1 MDKQALID
9 KLRKLGYKVAMESS
23 VIMVL
28 TDDHKLGVYKNV
40 KQIIESS
47 GYNASWGVRYDS
59 AAHTP
64 SQGDAG
70 SYSEDLS
77 ADEEI
82 NDEEEKAAGRGKE
95 RLLEENINLGEDENG
110 QISFL

>member
-9 KLRKLGYKVAMESS
+9 KLRKLGYKVATESS

-77 ADEEI
+77 ADEKLTMKKKKRQ
-82 NDEEEKAAGRGKE
+82 EEEKKGFWKRI
-95 RLLEENINLGEDENG
+95 LI
-110 QISFL
+110 

>member
-9 KLRKLGYKVAMESS
+9 KLRKLGYKVATESS

-59 AAHTP
+59 ATHTP

-82 NDEEEKAAGRGKE
+82 NDEEEKAAERGKE

>member
-1 MDKQALID
+1 MDKQTLID
-9 KLRKLGYKVAMESS
+9 KLGKLGYKVTTESS

-47 GYNASWGVRYDS
+47 GYTSSWEVRYDS
-59 AAHTP
+59 VAHTP
-64 SQGDAG
+64 SQGDTG
-70 SYSEDLS
+70 SYGEDLS

-82 NDEEEKAAGRGKE
+82 NDEEEKGAGREKE
-95 RLLEENINLGEDENG
+95 RHLEEDTELGEDENG
-110 QISFL
+110 QMSFW

>member
-9 KLRKLGYKVAMESS
+9 KLRKLGYKVTVESS

-28 TDDHKLGVYKNV
+28 TDDHKLGVYKNI

-64 SQGDAG
+64 SQGDIG

-77 ADEEI
+77 VDEEI
-82 NDEEEKAAGRGKE
+82 NNEKEKGAGREKE
-95 RLLEENINLGEDENG
+95 RLLEEDTNLGEDENG
-110 QISFL
+110 QMSFW

>member
-9 KLRKLGYKVAMESS
+9 KLR
-23 VIMVL
+23 
-28 TDDHKLGVYKNV
+28 KLGVYKNV

-64 SQGDAG
+64 SQGDTG

-82 NDEEEKAAGRGKE
+82 NDEEKVAGRGKE
-95 RLLEENINLGEDENG
+95 RLLEENINLGEDKNG

>member
-9 KLRKLGYKVAMESS
+9 KLRKLGYKVATESS

-47 GYNASWGVRYDS
+47 GYNASWGVMYDS

-82 NDEEEKAAGRGKE
+82 NDEEEKAAERGKE